1 MKKERLEAAHNHV
14 IGRLTKSVEG
24 DFDVK
29 FDPPA
34 LAAVAKLS
42 LHFLQESAIDV
53 EIFSK

>member
-1 MKKERLEAAHNHV
+1 MKKERLEAAHNHA

-53 EIFSK
+53 EIFAK